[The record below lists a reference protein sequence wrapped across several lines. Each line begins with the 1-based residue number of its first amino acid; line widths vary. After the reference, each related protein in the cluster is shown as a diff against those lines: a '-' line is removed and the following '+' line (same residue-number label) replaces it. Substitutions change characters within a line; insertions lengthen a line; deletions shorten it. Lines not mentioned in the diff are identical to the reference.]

1 MMKNPWYGNQAL
13 ETEALYYDP
22 SGRDITNMRFDEN
35 GFAHGDYPKKP
46 KGVELLENGDVVFRI
61 YAPNAKTVEV
71 AGFGGRM
78 SSEKVPMKKGEN
90 GLWEVTISGIPAGFH
105 YHDYF
110 VDGNRVTSDL
120 APYGYGAFRSVNYF
134 EKPDEESGFY
144 LLQDVPHGT
153 IRMDYYKSSIT
164 GKFRSCFVYTPPG
177 YETDKDER
185 YPVIY
190 LQHGGGEAETGWLW
204 QGKIHYIMDNL
215 IAQGICRKAIVV
227 MNNGY
232 AFDRSAIENPN
243 MGSIGEVIVHDCVPF
258 IDKKYRTIPDR
269 KMRAMAGLSM
279 GGFQTQEVVFR
290 HPDVFANLAM
300 LSGTLLKKYEGD
312 DYTAIFEDPQVFKND
327 FGVFFLSMGSEEKS
341 LIENN
346 LSLAEELRAK
356 GVDVKTFIT
365 PGYHEWEVWRYS
377 IREFL
382 KFAFQA

>member
-1 MMKNPWYGNQAL
+1 MIRKEILENQAL
-13 ETEALYYDP
+13 KAHALFWDDPHRDLTRSNGTYY
-22 SGRDITNMRFDEN
+22 NLE
-35 GFAHGDYPKKP
+35 
-46 KGVELLENGDVVFRI
+46 KGVEVLENGDVRFA
-61 YAPNAKTVEV
+61 YLAPDAKRVQV
-71 AGFGGRM
+71 AGTGG
-78 SSEKVPMKKGEN
+78 SFPDTPIDLVKGEDGWWSVTVP
-90 GLWEVTISGIPAGFH
+90 GLESAFH
-105 YHDYF
+105 FCNFY
-110 VDGNRVTSDL
+110 VDGSRALNPYM
-120 APYGYGAFRSVNYF
+120 PYGYGFGRVMNFFELPDKYSDFYLFHDDIPHGSVRMNYF
-134 EKPDEESGFY
+134 YSETVGDWR
-144 LLQDVPHGT
+144 T
-153 IRMDYYKSSIT
+153 
-164 GKFRSCFVYTPPG
+164 CWVYTPPG
-177 YETDKDER
+177 YLENKEKR
-185 YPVIY
+185 YPVFY

-232 AFDRSAIENPN
+232 AFVRSAIENPN